1 MLLHYSVE
9 TYSFLIFDFTLA
21 VIYVM
26 KLDTA
31 RTYCSHEFRRCLLL
45 ENKAMTNLDSLLK
58 TRDTTFP
65 TNICIV
71 KGMVFPVVT
80 HGGCESWTI
89 KKGKC

>member
-31 RTYCSHEFRRCLLL
+31 RTYCSYEFRRCLLL
-45 ENKAMTNLDSLLK
+45 EKKAMTNLDSLLK
-58 TRDTTFP
+58 NQRHHFSHKHLHSQSYGFSSSHTWW
-65 TNICIV
+65 
-71 KGMVFPVVT
+71 M
-80 HGGCESWTI
+80 
-89 KKGKC
+89 